1 MKYGYQKT
9 IDLTFENVNEKIRE
23 SLMNVGFGI
32 ITEIDVQRT
41 FKEKL
46 GIKYERFQILGA
58 CNPGLANKAL
68 NIEREVGLLLPCNV
82 IFWENKDSSV
92 TVSSIDAE
100 KQLGATS
107 DERLSMLG
115 REVNELLIQAID
127 SI

>member
-1 MKYGYQKT
+1 MNYGYQKT

-23 SLMNVGFGI
+23 SLMKVGFGI

-46 GIKYERFQILGA
+46 GIEYDRFQILGA

-100 KQLGATS
+100 KQLGVTS

>member
-23 SLMNVGFGI
+23 SLMKVGFGI

-100 KQLGATS
+100 KQLGVTS

-115 REVNELLIQAID
+115 REVNELLFQAID

>member
-23 SLMNVGFGI
+23 SLMKVGFGI
-32 ITEIDVQRT
+32 ITEIDVQKT

-46 GIKYERFQILGA
+46 GIEYERFQILGA

-100 KQLGATS
+100 KQLGVTS

>member
-100 KQLGATS
+100 KQLSVTS

>member
-23 SLMNVGFGI
+23 SLMKVGFGI

-46 GIKYERFQILGA
+46 GIDYERFQILGA
-58 CNPGLANKAL
+58 CNPGLAIKAL

-82 IFWENKDSSV
+82 IFWENKYSSV
-92 TVSSIDAE
+92 TISSIDAE
-100 KQLGATS
+100 KQLGVTS
-107 DERLSMLG
+107 DERLLMLG